1 MPIKAINEKHQ
12 TQKREGLNSTKN
24 SEFEFAQAVL
34 DFEKKNFSSTSDL
47 KEG

>member
-1 MPIKAINEKHQ
+1 MKNIKH
-12 TQKREGLNSTKN
+12 KRGKVSIPQKN